1 MKIGCSCVDINCNFK
16 YIQYSSFYIIDYN
29 PRDHSSDSTFD
40 LNPNLSL
47 SNSFKY

>member
-1 MKIGCSCVDINCNFK
+1 MKIGCSCVDIFNIHPFTLLINN
-16 YIQYSSFYIIDYN
+16 Q
-29 PRDHSSDSTFD
+29 RDHSSDSTFD